1 MGGVWDLSNGSAAC
15 GTGAQ
20 EFEPCPFQF
29 GGVGR
34 ANDQVVGEFALDH
47 VVGFDA
53 PIRVALGEDPAAENG
68 RLVPEAEGG
77 LQALR
82 VHGDTHARNAPEV
95 EWNRIG

>member
-1 MGGVWDLSNGSAAC
+1 MTRLSAGGA
-15 GTGAQ
+15 GAQ
-20 EFEPCPFQF
+20 EFVPSPYQF

-34 ANDQVVGEFALDH
+34 ANDQVDGEIALDH

-53 PIRVALGEDPAAENG
+53 PVRVALGEETGAESG
-68 RLVPEAEGG
+68 GLVAEAEGG

-82 VHGDTHARNAPEV
+82 VHGDTHARNALEV